1 MKRKTLIVLGLVGII
16 SISGCGGCS
25 KNEASTEPTEVVM
38 ETETENNDATKLHD
52 SESVSDSTIVEESTN
67 GSLDVDITEDNK
79 LFDPDKVGKRGDQ
92 FWFEDQAT
100 IDYLMGI
107 SGVSEL
113 PEEQLNKFMSD
124 IAEMVSIDEFGGD
137 IGKIEDYI
145 QTVLPVYQQQSS
157 TTTKENSSSSTDT
170 KTNSN
175 NTQQQET
182 SNISSSNIQQEAQTP
197 NNNSQSP
204 SNTDSNTN
212 YSESQDINNNQV
224 GTGDQYFFQD
234 DPADWGESTGEY
246 AGLHN

>member
-79 LFDPDKVGKRGDQ
+79 LFNPDKVGTREDQ

-100 IDYLMGI
+100 VDYLMGI

-124 IAEMVSIDEFGGD
+124 IAEMVYIDEFNGD

-145 QTVLPVYQQQSS
+145 QTVLPVYQQQTS
-157 TTTKENSSSSTDT
+157 TKNNNSADT
-170 KTNSN
+170 KTNNNNSSTKSN
-175 NTQQQET
+175 TNSTQQQENQTSSTNT
-182 SNISSSNIQQEAQTP
+182 SNTP
-197 NNNSQSP
+197 NY
-204 SNTDSNTN
+204 DN
-212 YSESQDINNNQV
+212 YSDGPITDLDREMLEH
-224 GTGDQYFFQD
+224 QD
-234 DPADWGESTGEY
+234 DPADWGEYDSNASSANWQY
-246 AGLHN
+246 

>member
-1 MKRKTLIVLGLVGII
+1 MQGRKKIMKRKTLIVLGLVGII

-38 ETETENNDATKLHD
+38 ETETESNDATKLHD

-67 GSLDVDITEDNK
+67 GSLDVDITEDNT
-79 LFDPDKVGKRGDQ
+79 LFNPDKVGTREDQ

-100 IDYLMGI
+100 VDYLMGI

-113 PEEQLNKFMSD
+113 PEEQLNQFMSD

-145 QTVLPVYQQQSS
+145 QTVLPVYQRQSS
-157 TTTKENSSSSTDT
+157 TKNSSSTDT
-170 KTNSN
+170 KANNSSN
-175 NTQQQET
+175 TKQNTTNTQQQEV
-182 SNISSSNIQQEAQTP
+182 QTP
-197 NNNSQSP
+197 NNNESTP
-204 SNTDSNTN
+204 SNDADSNISQ
-212 YSESQDINNNQV
+212 SESQDINNNQV
-224 GTGDQYFFQD
+224 GPMDHIFGQD

>member
-67 GSLDVDITEDNK
+67 GSLDVDITEDNTI
-79 LFDPDKVGKRGDQ
+79 FNPDKVGKRGDQ

-157 TTTKENSSSSTDT
+157 TKNNSSTNTKNNSSDT
-170 KTNSN
+170 KSNTN
-175 NTQQQET
+175 NTQQQENQAPST
-182 SNISSSNIQQEAQTP
+182 NESTQSNNADSNISQ
-197 NNNSQSP
+197 
-204 SNTDSNTN
+204 
-212 YSESQDINNNQV
+212 SESQDINNNQV
-224 GTGDQYFFQD
+224 GPMDHIFGSDEG
-234 DPADWGESTGEY
+234 ADWGGSDGSSANWQY
-246 AGLHN
+246 

>member
-38 ETETENNDATKLHD
+38 ETETEDNDATKLHD

-79 LFDPDKVGKRGDQ
+79 LFDPDKVGSDRDN

-100 IDYLMGI
+100 VDYLMGI

-113 PEEQLNKFMSD
+113 PEEQLNQFMSD
-124 IAEMVSIDEFGGD
+124 IAEMVYIDEFGGD

-145 QTVLPVYQQQSS
+145 QTVLPVYQQQS
-157 TTTKENSSSSTDT
+157 TTKNNNSTSTDT
-170 KTNSN
+170 KANSN
-175 NTQQQET
+175 NSSTKSNTANTSQET
-182 SNISSSNIQQEAQTP
+182 QTP
-197 NNNSQSP
+197 STNESTP
-204 SNTDSNTN
+204 SNTDNSINQ
-212 YSESQDINNNQV
+212 SESQDINNNQV
-224 GTGDQYFFQD
+224 GPMDHIFGSDEG
-234 DPADWGESTGEY
+234 ADWGEYTGSSANWQY
-246 AGLHN
+246 

>member
-79 LFDPDKVGKRGDQ
+79 LFNPDKVGTREDQ

-100 IDYLMGI
+100 VDYLMGI

-113 PEEQLNKFMSD
+113 PEEQLNQFMSD
-124 IAEMVSIDEFGGD
+124 IAEMVYIDEFNGD

-145 QTVLPVYQQQSS
+145 QTVLPVYQQQTS
-157 TTTKENSSSSTDT
+157 TKNNNSADT
-170 KTNSN
+170 KTNNNNSSTKSN
-175 NTQQQET
+175 TNSTQQQENQTSSTNT
-182 SNISSSNIQQEAQTP
+182 SNTP
-197 NNNSQSP
+197 NY
-204 SNTDSNTN
+204 DN
-212 YSESQDINNNQV
+212 YSDGPITDLDREMLEH
-224 GTGDQYFFQD
+224 QD
-234 DPADWGESTGEY
+234 DPADWGEYDSNASSANWQY
-246 AGLHN
+246 

>member
-52 SESVSDSTIVEESTN
+52 SESISDSTVVEESTN

-79 LFDPDKVGKRGDQ
+79 LFNPDKVGSDRDN

-113 PEEQLNKFMSD
+113 PDEQLNQFMSD
-124 IAEMVSIDEFGGD
+124 IAEMVYIDEFNGD

-157 TTTKENSSSSTDT
+157 TNNNSTDT
-170 KTNSN
+170 KANNSSN
-175 NTQQQET
+175 TKQNTTNTQQQEV
-182 SNISSSNIQQEAQTP
+182 QTP
-197 NNNSQSP
+197 NNNESTP
-204 SNTDSNTN
+204 SNNTDSNAN
-212 YSESQDINNNQV
+212 YIDESQINNNQV
-224 GTGDQYFFQD
+224 GPMDHIFGQD
-234 DPADWGESTGEY
+234 DPADWGEYTGEH

>member
-16 SISGCGGCS
+16 SISGCMGCS
-25 KNEASTEPTEVVM
+25 KNEASTEPTETVM
-38 ETETENNDATKLHD
+38 ETETESNDATKLHD

-79 LFDPDKVGKRGDQ
+79 LFDPDKVGTRGDQ

-113 PEEQLNKFMSD
+113 PEEQLNQFMSD

-157 TTTKENSSSSTDT
+157 TKNNNSNSTDT
-170 KTNSN
+170 KINSN
-175 NTQQQET
+175 SSSTKSNTANTNQET
-182 SNISSSNIQQEAQTP
+182 QTP
-197 NNNSQSP
+197 STNESTP
-204 SNTDSNTN
+204 SNNADSSTN
-212 YSESQDINNNQV
+212 YIDESQINNNQV
-224 GTGDQYFFQD
+224 GPMDHIFGSDEG
-234 DPADWGESTGEY
+234 ADWGEDTGGSANWQY
-246 AGLHN
+246 

>member
-38 ETETENNDATKLHD
+38 ETETESNDATKLHD

-79 LFDPDKVGKRGDQ
+79 LFDPDKVGKRGDN

-100 IDYLMGI
+100 VDYLMGI

-113 PEEQLNKFMSD
+113 PEEQLNQFMSD

-157 TTTKENSSSSTDT
+157 TKNNNSNSTDT

-175 NTQQQET
+175 NSSTKSNTANTSQET
-182 SNISSSNIQQEAQTP
+182 QTP
-197 NNNSQSP
+197 STNESTP
-204 SNTDSNTN
+204 SNTDNSINQ
-212 YSESQDINNNQV
+212 SESQDINNNKV
-224 GTGDQYFFQD
+224 GTDDQYFFQD
-234 DPADWGESTGEY
+234 DPADWGEYDSNAPSANWQY
-246 AGLHN
+246 

>member
-38 ETETENNDATKLHD
+38 ETETESNDATKLHD

-79 LFDPDKVGKRGDQ
+79 LFDPDKVGTRGDN

-100 IDYLMGI
+100 VDYLMGI

-113 PEEQLNKFMSD
+113 PEEQLNQFMSD
-124 IAEMVSIDEFGGD
+124 IAEMVYIDEFGGD

-157 TTTKENSSSSTDT
+157 IKNNSSNSNSSNTDTKVNSSSAKSN
-170 KTNSN
+170 TNN
-175 NTQQQET
+175 AQQQEESNNANT
-182 SNISSSNIQQEAQTP
+182 SMQP
-197 NNNSQSP
+197 NNSTEIDNSQGEIL
-204 SNTDSNTN
+204 DSHF
-212 YSESQDINNNQV
+212 
-224 GTGDQYFFQD
+224 GQD
-234 DPADWGESTGEY
+234 DPADWGGSDGSY
-246 AGLHN
+246 AHLQN

>member
-38 ETETENNDATKLHD
+38 ETETESNDATKLHD

-79 LFDPDKVGKRGDQ
+79 LFDPDKVGSDRDN

-113 PEEQLNKFMSD
+113 PEEQLNQFMSD
-124 IAEMVSIDEFGGD
+124 IAEMVYIDEFGGD

-157 TTTKENSSSSTDT
+157 TTKNNSNSTDT
-170 KTNSN
+170 KTNNNSSSTKSN
-175 NTQQQET
+175 NSNTQQQET
-182 SNISSSNIQQEAQTP
+182 SN
-197 NNNSQSP
+197 NNNESTP
-204 SNTDSNTN
+204 SNTNDSTN
-212 YSESQDINNNQV
+212 YIDESQVNNNQV
-224 GTGDQYFFQD
+224 GTGDQYFGSD
-234 DPADWGESTGEY
+234 EGADWGGSTGSSANWQY
-246 AGLHN
+246 